1 MSRVRGSVVAV
12 LVALLVSSSSAGLAA
27 ASPIR
32 SPDAHGLAH
41 GWGSAK
47 ACMVS
52 RRGAVE
58 CFATEAALR
67 TRSDQIRGDGLMSGG
82 CPVYLYSGSGWTGN
96 VLELWGRG
104 GWMNLAD
111 WGFDKATV
119 SFIGTGCGF
128 HLAERAW
135 GGGWWYPGY
144 TGTYAYTS
152 DMGWCG
158 WDWRVSSVYIN

>member
-1 MSRVRGSVVAV
+1 MTRIRGSVVAMVVAV
-12 LVALLVSSSSAGLAA
+12 LVVAGSASGAG
-27 ASPIR
+27 ASP
-32 SPDAHGLAH
+32 SGQPDLAH

-47 ACMVS
+47 ACMVPPN
-52 RRGAVE
+52 GKVQ

-67 TRSDQIRGDGLMSGG
+67 ARANQMRASGAMSGS
-82 CPVYLYSGSGWTGN
+82 CPVYLYTGSGWSGN

-104 GWMNLAD
+104 YWLNLAD
-111 WGFDKATV
+111 WGFDNATV

-128 HLAERAW
+128 HLADHAW

-144 TGTYAYTS
+144 TGAYAYTS

-158 WDWRVSSVYIN
+158 WDWRASSLYID